1 MINKILVANRGEI
14 AVRIIATIKKM
25 GKIAVAI
32 YNEADTNT
40 THVLEAD
47 EAYFIGS
54 GSVAETYLNQ
64 SRIIDIIKEN
74 NIDAV
79 HPGYGL
85 LSENATFAL
94 KLEAIGVVFLGP
106 TPEQIDVFGLKHK
119 AREIALICD

>member
-1 MINKILVANRGEI
+1 MITKILVANRGEI

-25 GKIAVAI
+25 GKTAVAI

-40 THVLEAD
+40 THVLDAD

-54 GSVAETYLNQ
+54 GSLADTYLDQ
-64 SRIIDIIKEN
+64 EKIIAIIKEN
-74 NIDAV
+74 HIDAV

-94 KLEAIGVVFLGP
+94 KLNEMGV
-106 TPEQIDVFGLKHK
+106 E
-119 AREIALICD
+119 